1 MEKGWINCT
10 LLAYLHISV
19 RVWNLNFSMAKC
31 LYIERDASIITVSIT
46 NKWTIN
52 LIATFYATD
61 ACEITKFNTIEGIF
75 EMSPVKLS
83 IIGPIYRNLLQINFI
98 QPIKLVANFNLTQ
111 IMLKYITWKYT
122 SFSSEN
128 ITQALGNINFFG
140 SNKSY
145 TLPSYPV
152 NSSIKWHLF
161 KV

>member
-19 RVWNLNFSMAKC
+19 RVWNLNFPMAKC
-31 LYIERDASIITVSIT
+31 VYIERDASIITVSIK
-46 NKWTIN
+46 NKWTII

-83 IIGPIYRNLLQINFI
+83 IIGPIYRNLWQINFI

-111 IMLKYITWKYT
+111 IMLNILRENTLVFLVKISHRPWATLT
-122 SFSSEN
+122 SSGLTNPIRCPHIRS
-128 ITQALGNINFFG
+128 IAL
-140 SNKSY
+140 
-145 TLPSYPV
+145 
-152 NSSIKWHLF
+152 
-161 KV
+161 